1 MGERSNDSE
10 SGGNDAAAA
19 GGEAAALFEFGD
31 QLLVRRRRA
40 PPGNCLHQPGSSV
53 SCVDASR
60 LAFVSAP
67 VLRDAAGRCLV
78 KERPSIASLRVHLR
92 RRDGRRAR
100 CTRWTSSRERSL
112 LRVSC
117 WQLTLNS
124 NSDSN
129 NVNAVDKSATA
140 GHRSTETVKAAMQVT
155 HSVERCGLG
164 DLRFASPK
172 SPCALDLHVPAQAL
186 LAATH
191 AMTLF
196 EDEAQCKASKTA
208 KRWWCEHATDHGRR
222 LCVCACTLPRL
233 DDTESALG
241 GLLLA
246 ACCETRG
253 SLLTDLTSR
262 ARSFVFCS
270 ADKRCGVYIGVAGAL
285 PSMLRRAVRL
295 ESGRSVEQPSS
306 ICLHAPFTSAS
317 LSSSPR
323 THSESIRARC
333 THGNMLLEA

>member
-1 MGERSNDSE
+1 
-10 SGGNDAAAA
+10 
-19 GGEAAALFEFGD
+19 
-31 QLLVRRRRA
+31 
-40 PPGNCLHQPGSSV
+40 
-53 SCVDASR
+53 
-60 LAFVSAP
+60 
-67 VLRDAAGRCLV
+67 
-78 KERPSIASLRVHLR
+78 
-92 RRDGRRAR
+92 
-100 CTRWTSSRERSL
+100 
-112 LRVSC
+112 
-117 WQLTLNS
+117 
-124 NSDSN
+124 
-129 NVNAVDKSATA
+129 
-140 GHRSTETVKAAMQVT
+140 MQVT

-262 ARSFVFCS
+262 ARSFAWS
-270 ADKRCGVYIGVAGAL
+270 ARLTRAAACTLASPAHHRACCAVLCVWSLDVLGGATEFNL
-285 PSMLRRAVRL
+285 LTCPHRL
-295 ESGRSVEQPSS
+295 SS
-306 ICLHAPFTSAS
+306 R
-317 LSSSPR
+317 SSSPQNAIREHPGTQHAWQHAPRAIVNVAGEPVPPEQPWSHHSSR
-323 THSESIRARC
+323 TDSKQAANPNTGSRGWRSVRARRS
-333 THGNMLLEA
+333 GAGVPNP